1 MALACGTKAG
11 SLFDNSEHGIVAVTK
26 TTFAPF
32 LAVAVRTL
40 LPSPDASASAS
51 NRARPSGKSPHC
63 AEPEQLDQLGADFPL
78 GVPIPIGDHMK
89 MRLHASLVP
98 KPAERSFI
106 LGIESYIM
114 HPTSRKEQ
122 TQRETCKSV
131 GVEGRGDEIIIL
143 FSP

>member
-11 SLFDNSEHGIVAVTK
+11 STFDNSEHGIVAATK

-51 NRARPSGKSPHC
+51 NQARPSGKSPHC

-98 KPAERSFI
+98 KTCRESFI
-106 LGIESYIM
+106 LGIESY
-114 HPTSRKEQ
+114 
-122 TQRETCKSV
+122 TCHAPHITKSTDSKTNLQIR
-131 GVEGRGDEIIIL
+131 GRGGQGR
-143 FSP
+143 